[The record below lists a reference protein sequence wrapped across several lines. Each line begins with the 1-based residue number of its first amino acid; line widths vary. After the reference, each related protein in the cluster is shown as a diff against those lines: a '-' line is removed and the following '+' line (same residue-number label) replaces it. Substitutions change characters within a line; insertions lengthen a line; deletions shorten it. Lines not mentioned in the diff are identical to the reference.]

1 MQLRPY
7 QANLKEKILASWQT
21 QHKNVLAAL
30 PTGGG
35 KTVLFSNIVSETPGQ
50 SIVIAHRKELVA
62 QMSLALGRE
71 GVLHQIVAPV
81 PTVQW
86 ITRQHQAE
94 FSRHFINSG
103 APCRVAGVDT
113 LISRIK
119 RGEASW
125 CEQIALWVQD
135 EAHHV
140 LQENKWGRAIER
152 FTNAKGLGVTAT
164 PVRAD
169 GRGLGAHADG
179 VFQNLV
185 VGPDV
190 RELIDSGHLT
200 EYRIF
205 NPSCDINI
213 DEVAVSSATGDF
225 NKTQLRKANER
236 SHIVGDIVEHYKRLA
251 AGKLGI
257 TFVVDVATATKT
269 ALAYEAAGVKAAG
282 LSAKTPDYI
291 RAELV
296 SRFRQGKLLQL
307 VNVDL
312 FGEGFDLPAIEV
324 VSMARHT
331 ASLGLYLQ
339 QFGRGLRPLPGKD
352 HAIIIDHVNNVR
364 RHRLPDS
371 ARTWTLDRRERAA
384 RNKKDP
390 NLIPVTTCPEC
401 TAVYELIHK
410 KCPYCGYAPKPAGRA
425 GPLEVHGDLTE
436 ISQEELS
443 ALRGEIARINQD
455 PAVIKHQMEYA
466 GAPLVAAAGAAKN
479 YRKRA
484 AAHAQL
490 RESIAWW
497 AGHLKAKGTSD
508 SESYRRFFFRFG
520 TDVLTAQTLS
530 KSEAETLSGKIWEDI
545 LGAQS

>member
-1 MQLRPY
+1 MQLRSY
-7 QANLKEKILASWQT
+7 QADLKEEILASWRAG
-21 QHKNVLAAL
+21 HLNVLATL

-35 KTVLFSNIVSETPGQ
+35 KTVLFSNIVKETLGQ
-50 SIVIAHRKELVA
+50 SVVIAHRKELVA

-71 GVLHQIVAPV
+71 GVLHQVVAPI

-86 ITRQHQAE
+86 ITRLHQVE
-94 FSRHFINSG
+94 FGRHFINAG

-140 LQENKWGRAIER
+140 LKCNKWGQAIER
-152 FTNAKGLGVTAT
+152 FTNARGLGVTAI
-164 PVRAD
+164 PVRAE

-179 VFQNLV
+179 VFHDLV
-185 VGPDV
+185 VGPSMK
-190 RELIDSGHLT
+190 ELIVSGHLT
-200 EYRIF
+200 NYRIF

-213 DEVAVSSATGDF
+213 GRVTISKATGDF
-225 NKTQLRKANER
+225 NKTQLRKENGR
-236 SHIVGDIVEHYKRLA
+236 SHIVGDIVEHYKRIAL
-251 AGKLGI
+251 GKLGI
-257 TFVVDVATATKT
+257 TFVVDVDTATKT
-269 ALAYEAAGVKAAG
+269 ALAHEAAGVKAAG

-339 QFGRGLRPLPGKD
+339 QFGRALRPLPGKD

-364 RHRLPDS
+364 RHGLPDS
-371 ARTWTLDRRERAA
+371 PRRWTLDRRERAT
-384 RNKKDP
+384 RGKRDP

-410 KCPYCGYAPKPAGRA
+410 RCPYCGHAPKPRGRA

-436 ISQEELS
+436 MSLDEMAL
-443 ALRGEIARINQD
+443 LRGEIARMSQD
-455 PAVIKHQMEYA
+455 PGDVQRRMKLA
-466 GAPLVAAAGAAKN
+466 GAPFAVSAGAAKN
-479 YRKRA
+479 HKLRMM
-484 AAHAQL
+484 AHEQL
-490 RESIAWW
+490 KDSIAWW
-497 AGHLKAKGTSD
+497 AGYRKAKDISD

-520 TDVLTAQTLS
+520 VDVLTAQTLS
-530 KSEAETLSGKIWEDI
+530 KSEAEALSGKIWEDI
-545 LGAQS
+545 LDVHC